1 MSKNNQSEIAAG
13 ILNDELI
20 NKMRGKIGLSMRL
33 DGYINNE
40 EVTKSAIRRFADGVG
55 EVNPLWLDEDYAK
68 DTRYGRLV
76 APPQWLWSVCGP
88 FQFGWRGLAGFHSS
102 TEQTFYKPVLLGD
115 KISPE
120 VIFAGFDEP
129 KTSKFGGRTI
139 RDYYDHFYRNQEGE
153 LVAKMRLYVHRVER
167 LKIAEKK
174 KEEVLKLPHP
184 WTDEELKGI
193 EDEAMTEEIR
203 GKMPRYW
210 EDVNMGDAL
219 KPLVK
224 GPFSLMDMIAFNSAG
239 VIGGRLLAYG
249 AALRDYRKH
258 PAWAY
263 RDEDSC
269 ALQPLMAVHFSTKA
283 ARLQGLP
290 YPYDVGVQR
299 HCNMSHFLTNW
310 MGDDGFLKRCYSE
323 YRGFVYQSDVI
334 HIKGKITD
342 KHVDED
348 NDHCVD
354 IEISTTN
361 QRGQECMP
369 GKATI
374 ALPSRD
380 KGVWPLD
387 GLLP

>member
-1 MSKNNQSEIAAG
+1 
-13 ILNDELI
+13 L
-20 NKMRGKIGLSMRL
+20 RL

-55 EVNPLWLDEDYAK
+55 EINPLWLDENYAAG
-68 DTRYGRLV
+68 TRYGRLV
-76 APPQWLWSVCGP
+76 APPQWLWSVCGGV
-88 FQFGWRGLAGFHSS
+88 QFGWRGLAGFHSA
-102 TEQTFYKPVLLGD
+102 TEQTFYRPILLGD

-120 VIFAGFDEP
+120 VIFSGFDEP
-129 KTSKFGGRTI
+129 KMSKFGERSI
-139 RDYYDHFYRNQEGE
+139 RDYYDCYYRNQEGV
-153 LVAKMRLYVHRVER
+153 LVAKMRMWVHRVER
-167 LKIAEKK
+167 SKVSEKRN
-174 KEEVLKLPHP
+174 EEAIELPHP
-184 WTDEELKGI
+184 WTDEELAEI

-203 GKMPRYW
+203 GKNPRYW
-210 EDVNMGDAL
+210 EDVNIGDVL

-224 GPFSLMDMIAFNSAG
+224 GPFSLMDMVAFVGAG

-249 AALRDYRKH
+249 AALRDFSKH

-263 RDEDSC
+263 RDEDSR
-269 ALQPLMAVHFSTKA
+269 ALQSFMAVHFSKNA

-299 HCNMSHFLTNW
+299 HCSMSHLLTNW
-310 MGDDGFLKRCYSE
+310 MGDDGLLKKCYAE

-334 HIKGKITD
+334 RLKGKITR
-342 KHVDED
+342 KYIDED

-354 IEISTTN
+354 VEVNTVN
-361 QRGQECMP
+361 QRDQECMP

-380 KGVWPLD
+380 KGKWPLD
-387 GLLP
+387 RVLS